1 MISDLKQSHLASEMR
16 ESKSPKVIDHDPL
29 AEIGK
34 QTRNPS
40 RDQLLLI
47 QDNKKENKIK
57 RQNTGVVET
66 SAGVTLQESV
76 MKMPIRYSLSSIRE
90 ENKAER
96 QFQRHLNSKNDQT
109 RKETP
114 PVDISMESDL
124 ES

>member
-1 MISDLKQSHLASEMR
+1 MISDLKQSNLASEMR
-16 ESKSPKVIDHDPL
+16 ESKSPKVIDQDPL
-29 AEIGK
+29 VDIGK

-47 QDNKKENKIK
+47 HDNKKENKIK
-57 RQNTGVVET
+57 RQNTGIAET

-96 QFQRHLNSKNDQT
+96 HFQRHLNAKNDQT

>member
-1 MISDLKQSHLASEMR
+1 MISDLKQSNLASEMR
-16 ESKSPKVIDHDPL
+16 ESKSPKVVDQDPL
-29 AEIGK
+29 VDIGK

-47 QDNKKENKIK
+47 HDNKKENKIK
-57 RQNTGVVET
+57 RQNTGVAET

-96 QFQRHLNSKNDQT
+96 HFQRHLNAKND
-109 RKETP
+109 
-114 PVDISMESDL
+114 
-124 ES
+124 